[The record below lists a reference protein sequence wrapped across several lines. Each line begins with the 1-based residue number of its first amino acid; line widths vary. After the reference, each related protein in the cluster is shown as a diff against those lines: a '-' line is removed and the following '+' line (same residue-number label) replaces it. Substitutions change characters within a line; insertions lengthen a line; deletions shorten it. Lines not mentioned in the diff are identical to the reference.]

1 MSTAFRLA
9 YAKQFVTHNCGLTSG
24 DVSATVSINERAV
37 EVKKILVKWQVLGD
51 KLPKGGNFLTRHMG
65 RIIFRIMGWRVEGE
79 FPNRGKA
86 IVALV
91 PHSSNIDFFLTIAFL
106 WATGIKSSFLIKNSV
121 FWFPLGSII
130 RALGGIPVDRSQQ
143 NGLIGDVTRQFH
155 EKSKW
160 ILGITPSG
168 TRRPVNEWKDGF
180 ARIAAAAQV
189 PILPAVLNYQTRTI
203 RFAPLI
209 EGVTEV
215 RQIMNRVRA
224 EAASGMPRLA

>member
-1 MSTAFRLA
+1 M
-9 YAKQFVTHNCGLTSG
+9 
-24 DVSATVSINERAV
+24 
-37 EVKKILVKWQVLGD
+37 KWQLLGD
-51 KLPKGGNFLTRHMG
+51 KLPKSGNFLTRRIG
-65 RIIFRIMGWRVEGE
+65 RAIFRVMGWQIEGE

-106 WATGIKSSFLIKNSV
+106 WATGMRASFLIKHTV
-121 FWFPLGSII
+121 FWYPLGSVI

-143 NGLIGDVTRQFH
+143 NGLIRDVTQQFR
-155 EKSKW
+155 EKSKL

-168 TRRPVNEWKDGF
+168 TRKPVKEWKDGI
-180 ARIAAAAQV
+180 AQIAAAAQV
-189 PILPAVLNYQTRTI
+189 PIVPAVMNYRTRTV

-215 RQIMNRVRA
+215 RQIMERIRN
-224 EAASGMPRLA
+224 EASKGIPRFSYQ

>member
-1 MSTAFRLA
+1 M
-9 YAKQFVTHNCGLTSG
+9 
-24 DVSATVSINERAV
+24 
-37 EVKKILVKWQVLGD
+37 KWQVLGD
-51 KLPKGGNFLTRHMG
+51 KLPKGGNFLTRHIG
-65 RIIFRIMGWRVEGE
+65 RIIFRILGWRVEGE

-106 WATGIKSSFLIKNSV
+106 WATGMKASFLIKHTV
-121 FWFPLGSII
+121 FWYPLGNII
-130 RALGGIPVDRSQQ
+130 SALGGIPVDRSQQ
-143 NGLIGDVTRQFH
+143 NGLISDVTRQFH
-155 EKSKW
+155 EKSNM

-180 ARIAAAAQV
+180 ARIAAAAKV
-189 PILPAVLNYQTRTI
+189 PVVPAVLNYRTRTI
-203 RFAPLI
+203 RLAPLI

-224 EAASGMPRLA
+224 EAMSGMPRLA